1 MRKTYIIQTQ
11 NLEEYGDNY
20 HKFKGGSEYIITFE
34 SNKEIYEE
42 DAFGKGIHEYY
53 MSDSLGEA
61 SAAALVM
68 QHVNRRNGLKGSFD
82 YITDIEK
89 FDKEILKTDSQV
101 VDHSLSDWF
110 GTVEELIN
118 ELTKEI
124 K

>member
-1 MRKTYIIQTQ
+1 MKKTYIIQTQ

-20 HKFKGGSEYIITFE
+20 HKFKGGSEYVITFE

-42 DAFGKGIHEYY
+42 DAFGKGNHEYY
-53 MSDSLGEA
+53 MCDSLSEA

-89 FDKEILKTDSQV
+89 SDKEILKTDSQV
-101 VDHSLSDWF
+101 VDHCLSDWF

-118 ELTKEI
+118 ELGEV
-124 K
+124 

>member
-11 NLEEYGDNY
+11 NLEEYGDHY
-20 HKFKGGSEYIITFE
+20 HKFKGGSEYVITFE
-34 SNKEIYEE
+34 SKKEIYEE
-42 DAFGKGIHEYY
+42 DAFGEGVHEYY
-53 MSDSLGEA
+53 MCDSLGEA

-68 QHVNRRNGLKGSFD
+68 QHVNKRNGLKGSFD

-89 FDKEILKTDSQV
+89 SNKEILKTDRQIG
-101 VDHSLSDWF
+101 DHSLSDWF

-118 ELTKEI
+118 ELEQEI

>member
-42 DAFGKGIHEYY
+42 DAFGEGIHEYY

-89 FDKEILKTDSQV
+89 FDNEILKTDIQV
-101 VDHSLSDWF
+101 VDHCLSDWF

-118 ELTKEI
+118 ELAQEI

>member
-1 MRKTYIIQTQ
+1 
-11 NLEEYGDNY
+11 
-20 HKFKGGSEYIITFE
+20 
-34 SNKEIYEE
+34 
-42 DAFGKGIHEYY
+42 